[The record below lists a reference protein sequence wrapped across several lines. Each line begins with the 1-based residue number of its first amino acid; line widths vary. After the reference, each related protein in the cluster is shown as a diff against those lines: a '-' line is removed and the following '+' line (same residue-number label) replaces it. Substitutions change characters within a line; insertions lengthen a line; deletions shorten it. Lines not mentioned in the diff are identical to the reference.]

1 MNTSLLLYA
10 LGGAVS
16 FCILSVAATK
26 YRGDHI
32 QAKHI
37 IRDTTA
43 GGIFT
48 AFILALVPDMLP
60 PISLPSISASTVVE
74 QVQKSVRFED
84 FELQVGYPKKK

>member
-1 MNTSLLLYA
+1 MLLYA
-10 LGGAVS
+10 LGGAIS

-26 YRGDHI
+26 YRGDSV

-48 AFILALVPDMLP
+48 AFVLALVPDMFP
-60 PISLPSISASTVVE
+60 PISLPSASSVVE
-74 QVQKSVRFED
+74 QAQKSVRFDD